1 MPTIVEVEPDRK
13 AGRNGTSGKPITAF
27 RGDYAP
33 GALLS
38 AHSHARGQLV
48 YAASG
53 IMTVTTEATRTAQ
66 GGAWVVPP
74 SQALWMP
81 PRLIHAIRMS
91 GTVAMRT
98 LYLRRDVAAFMP
110 GHPQVLVV
118 SPLLR
123 ELILRSIEGPAERD
137 VARHVTALILAELRA
152 APALQLRLP
161 MPRDERLLRLC
172 RALLQRPGD
181 PRPLPRLAR
190 IAAASPRN
198 LARLFQAELGM
209 SFTAWRQQA
218 RLMEALRRLSEGAA
232 ITTVA
237 LDLGYATPSAFT
249 YMFRRHLGVPPSRF
263 LKGAMCDEL
272 NPRRH
277 PGRA

>member
-1 MPTIVEVEPDRK
+1 MPRTVEIRPDLK
-13 AGRNGTSGKPITAF
+13 AGRAGTSGRPITAF

-33 GALLS
+33 GERLPP
-38 AHSHARGQLV
+38 HRHARGQLV

-53 IMTVTTEATRTAQ
+53 IMTVTTEATRAVQ
-66 GGAWVVPP
+66 GGAWVVPS

-81 PRLIHAIRMS
+81 PRLTHAIRMS
-91 GTVAMRT
+91 GRVAMRT
-98 LYLRRDVAAFMP
+98 LYLRRDVAGFMP
-110 GHPQVLVV
+110 DHPQVLVV

-123 ELILRSIEGPAERD
+123 ELILRSMAGPVERD
-137 VARHVTALILAELRA
+137 IARHVTALILAELRA

-161 MPRDERLLRLC
+161 IPRDERLLRLC

-181 PRPLPRLAR
+181 PRPLPKLAR
-190 IAAASPRN
+190 LAAASPRN

-232 ITTVA
+232 VTDVA

-249 YMFRRHLGVPPSRF
+249 YMFRRHLGAPPSRF
-263 LKGAMCDEL
+263 LDGA
-272 NPRRH
+272 RKKKS
-277 PGRA
+277 